1 MDAQQTRALI
11 VGRLPGALSTQ
22 LAYRMFGRV
31 GRRATVKPRDSAV
44 HDEASVSTVRVGR
57 HRVRTYTW
65 GAGPEV
71 VLLVHGWNSRAAA
84 LSAVVSTLRGPE
96 RTILAFD
103 APANGDSSGRKV
115 TALDYADVIG
125 ALAMDHGP
133 FEAIVAHSFG
143 TMATFLAVNQ
153 GVRTASLVS
162 IAGVHSGSRLVDAFA
177 SQVGLSAVRVPHLK
191 DRLAAGPFRPIADPW
206 RALVSEFQPPDRGI
220 PLLVICDDGDRV
232 VDPSE
237 SERMARAHQGPLVMM
252 TTQGLGHSRILRDP
266 TVLAAIAQFVGDP
279 VMGQRRLA

>member
-1 MDAQQTRALI
+1 MNAEQPRAMT
-11 VGRLPGALSTQ
+11 VDRLPGPLSIE

-31 GRRATVKPRDSAV
+31 GERATVNPRDCAV
-44 HDEASVSTVRVGR
+44 HDAASASTLRVGR
-57 HRVRTYTW
+57 DRVRTYTW

-71 VLLVHGWNSRAAA
+71 VLLVHGWNSRASALAA
-84 LSAVVSTLRGPE
+84 MVSTLRSPE

-125 ALAMDHGP
+125 TIASNHGP

-143 TMATFLAVNQ
+143 AMATFLAVNR

-162 IAGVHSGSRLVDAFA
+162 IAGVHSGARLVDAFA
-177 SQVGLSAVRVPHLK
+177 SQIGLATRRVPRLK
-191 DRLAAGPFRPIADPW
+191 DRLAAGPFRPITDPW
-206 RALVSEFQPPDRGI
+206 TALVSELQPPDRGI
-220 PLLVICDDGDRV
+220 PLLVVWDEGDRV

-237 SERMARAHQGPLVMM
+237 SERIAQAHHGPLVTM
-252 TTQGLGHSRILRDP
+252 TTQGLGHSRILRDA
-266 TVLAAIAQFVGDP
+266 TVLAEIAQFVGDP
-279 VMGQRRLA
+279 VMGRR